1 MYHQIASNKRKTWL
15 LIIGFIIL
23 LSAISYGLYL
33 YYGDPSIIVTG
44 TIFSIIYSYI
54 SYRGS
59 AKLALSVNHARPIE
73 KSDAPEIYRMVENLT
88 ITAGLPMPKVYI
100 INDPALNA
108 FATGR
113 DPEHA
118 HIAMTTGIINAL
130 DQTELEGVI
139 GHELSHIK
147 NYDIRIM
154 TIIIA
159 LVGIISLL
167 TNWVTRL
174 NLFGRDDDNRSSNP
188 IGLVLMIAGLVIA
201 PIVANLIKLAIS
213 RKREY
218 LADASSAMLTRY
230 PEGLASAL
238 EKISGHSQL
247 SQASP
252 SSAHLFIANPL
263 KSTNLARLF
272 STHPPIDQRIK
283 ILRSMDQ

>member
-1 MYHQIASNKRKTWL
+1 MYQQIASNKRKTWL
-15 LIIGFIIL
+15 LIISFIVL
-23 LSAISYGLYL
+23 LSVISYGLYL

-44 TIFSIIYSYI
+44 VVFSLVYSYI
-54 SYRGS
+54 GYLGS
-59 AKLALSVNHARPIE
+59 AKLALSVNHAKPID
-73 KSDAPEIYRMVENLT
+73 KSDAPEVYRMVENLA

-100 INDPALNA
+100 ISDPALNA

-118 HIAMTTGIINAL
+118 HVAMTSGIINAL

-167 TNWVTRL
+167 TNWVMRL
-174 NLFGRDDDNRSSNP
+174 NLFGRDDDNRSNNP
-188 IGLVLMIAGLVIA
+188 IGLIIMIASLIIA

-230 PEGLASAL
+230 PEGLADAL

-247 SQASP
+247 VQASP

-263 KSTNLARLF
+263 KSASLSRLF
-272 STHPPIDQRIK
+272 STHPPIQERIK